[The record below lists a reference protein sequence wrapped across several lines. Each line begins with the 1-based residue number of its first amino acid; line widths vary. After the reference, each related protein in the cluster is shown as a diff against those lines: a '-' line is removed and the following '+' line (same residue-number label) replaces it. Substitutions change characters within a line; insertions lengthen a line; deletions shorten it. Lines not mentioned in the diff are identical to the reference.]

1 MSEFRNEDLRIEGDF
16 FDGVTT
22 EKKTGFIQYDS
33 FARTV
38 KIWIE
43 EILVIEKKVADLDI
57 SSRIGNIQRVIS
69 FSDGSNFVTS
79 ENDLVDHLQK
89 RVGAS
94 SKLGYLNKLE
104 RNSGLVILSMLVV
117 AVFLW
122 SAVTIGI
129 PFLSKQ
135 LAFNLPFFEK
145 IGDDL
150 GHFETMDSIHFTE
163 SQLSLSRQRELRNLF
178 EGYSTLPDVKV
189 YFRKAKKPGF
199 SNNVFAFPGKS
210 IVFTDSFIEL
220 ADSDQQLLAVFFH
233 EEGHIANR
241 HFTRQVIQASAL
253 NAVLFL
259 LFGDLVG
266 YEILA
271 SIPTLI
277 MYLSYSRDFELEA
290 DKYSVDSLLNN
301 DLSPTHMLS
310 ILEKIKARSE
320 TEESTV
326 GVGDGLSHYW
336 STHPP
341 TEDRFKMIQ
350 DREAEL
356 RNAY

>member
-22 EKKTGFIQYDS
+22 EKKIGFIHYAS
-33 FARTV
+33 SSRTV

-43 EILVIEKKVADLDI
+43 DILILEKKVADLDI

-69 FSDGSNFVTS
+69 FPDGSNFVTS
-79 ENDLVDHLQK
+79 ENDLVDQLQI

-104 RNSGLVILSMLVV
+104 KNSGLVILSMAIV

-122 SAVTIGI
+122 SAFTIGV

-145 IGDDL
+145 IGDDF

-163 SQLSLSRQRELRNLF
+163 SQLSISRQEELRNFF
-178 EGYSTLPDVKV
+178 EGYSTLPNIKV

-199 SNNVFAFPGKS
+199 SNNVFAFPGRS

-220 ADSDQQLLAVFFH
+220 ADSDHELLAVFFH

-241 HFTRQVIQASAL
+241 HFTRQVIQASVL

-259 LFGDLVG
+259 LFGDLFG

-290 DKYSVDSLLNN
+290 DKHSVDSLLSN
-301 DLSPTHMLS
+301 DLSPSLMLS
-310 ILEKIKARSE
+310 ILEKIRAQSE
-320 TEESTV
+320 NEESKT
-326 GVGDGLSHYW
+326 GVGEGLSRYW

-341 TEDRFKMIQ
+341 TEDRFKMIR

-356 RNAY
+356 RNAE